1 MMYFYPLQTSVQNV
15 DETGS
20 ESSALADWPILGRSI
35 ISNNG

>member
-15 DETGS
+15 DKTG
-20 ESSALADWPILGRSI
+20 SSALADGPILGRPI